1 MEMIYDKE
9 SVLKEKGYAFAIRIV
24 KMVKLLS
31 KDRCLFSIYDQVLR
45 SGTSISAN
53 IHEAEFAQSTSDFIS
68 KLSIS
73 LKEANETKQW
83 LDLLKDTECITIGQH
98 ESMID
103 DCKELIA
110 LLVAS
115 IKTMKRN
122 ASIVMK

>member
-1 MEMIYDKE
+1 MSVIYDKE

-24 KMVKLLS
+24 KMVKMLS

-73 LKEANETKQW
+73 LKEANETMYW
-83 LDLLKDTECITIGQH
+83 LEVLYGSELISQEIYDELM
-98 ESMID
+98 S
-103 DCKELIA
+103 DCKELYKIIT
-110 LLVAS
+110 AS
-115 IKTMKRN
+115 IKTAK
-122 ASIVMK
+122 AEK